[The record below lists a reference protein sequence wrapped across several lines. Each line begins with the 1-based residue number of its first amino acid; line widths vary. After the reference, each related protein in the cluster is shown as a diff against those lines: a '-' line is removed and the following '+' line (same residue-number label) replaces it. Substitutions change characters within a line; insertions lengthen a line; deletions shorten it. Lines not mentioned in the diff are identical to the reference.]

1 MKTKI
6 IAFLITL
13 LYIPAAIIGNVLEKI
28 LVNIYRAIGFFDT
41 GLISKIYSFAE
52 PILMGIFTGWITALI
67 LTKILRKVIKTE
79 IIVGLFFPLMILPTI
94 IFIAMVV
101 VPFLVPAPDIG
112 GMIANIV
119 TFITYTYF
127 IFIDTKSEK
136 I

>member
-28 LVNIYRAIGFFDT
+28 LMYIYQATAFFDM
-41 GLISKIYSFAE
+41 GFMSKIFSYAE

-67 LTKILRKVIKTE
+67 LTTILRKAIKTE
-79 IIVGLFFPLMILPTI
+79 VIVGLFVPLMILPTI

-101 VPFLVPAPDIG
+101 APFLVPAPDIG
-112 GMIANIV
+112 GMIANMV
-119 TFITYTYF
+119 TFITYAYL
-127 IFIDTKSEK
+127 IYIDTKSEK
-136 I
+136 K